1 MSFSSFAALGTAIAG
16 LAVELD
22 RHAHEAMEEGCQ
34 ILEDSAKGALGDPA
48 YPFGWPRLS
57 QATIDKH
64 GDTPLLDT
72 GEMKESIKHTV
83 VSSHEGYVG
92 TNSTYAKYQE
102 FGTSKIPPRP
112 FLGGAIHAKRDEVV
126 KCFGHAIEA
135 TVKAK

>member
-1 MSFSSFAALGTAIAG
+1 VSFSSFASLGAALAG

-22 RHAHEAMEEGCQ
+22 RHAHKAMEEACV
-34 ILEDSAKGALGDPA
+34 ILEDDAKDAIGT
-48 YPFGWPRLS
+48 YRYGWPPLGP
-57 QATIDKH
+57 AAVAKH

-72 GEMKESIKHTV
+72 GEMRDSIQHTV

-135 TVKAK
+135 TIKAK